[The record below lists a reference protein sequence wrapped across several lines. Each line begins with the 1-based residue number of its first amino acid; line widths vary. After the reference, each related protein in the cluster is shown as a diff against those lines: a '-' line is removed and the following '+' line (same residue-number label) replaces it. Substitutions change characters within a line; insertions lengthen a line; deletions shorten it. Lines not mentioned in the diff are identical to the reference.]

1 MPNISR
7 AAKRQNIV
15 LVIATLLEHGPI
27 VSDKGEAFHDLYLL
41 CKKAGVLWE
50 YATALRTLVNQE
62 LLSQGIAQV
71 TERVG
76 ARGYTRIE
84 LLAIPSGY
92 EDEVQEFL
100 NKRETVP
107 VPIPLPEPER
117 TPEPMPIAAVY
128 DGPTADEVANSILN
142 RVMEIHNRPAQYEIK
157 EQRLREAL
165 EQRDASVRR
174 ASDYRDATAG
184 LLGSSFYHLGNLIQR
199 QREELAS
206 TASREES
213 GRLVLKQP
221 LDMVAIRRLVER
233 EAIGEVC
240 DWEREQSRSNFCG
253 KLFRRHLTHV
263 CPSQST
269 LMCDKP
275 E

>member
-50 YATALRTLVNQE
+50 YATALRTLVNKE

-84 LLAIPSGY
+84 LLAIPSEY

-107 VPIPLPEPER
+107 VPLPLPEPER

-174 ASDYRDATAG
+174 ASDYRDDLEVASKRIEAQQVR
-184 LLGSSFYHLGNLIQR
+184 LNSLQAELRRVEENLKAALSASRFAVDEQV
-199 QREELAS
+199 QREVKKLMVPS
-206 TASREES
+206 N
-213 GRLVLKQP
+213 GRQ
-221 LDMVAIRRLVER
+221 
-233 EAIGEVC
+233 G
-240 DWEREQSRSNFCG
+240 
-253 KLFRRHLTHV
+253 
-263 CPSQST
+263 
-269 LMCDKP
+269 
-275 E
+275 